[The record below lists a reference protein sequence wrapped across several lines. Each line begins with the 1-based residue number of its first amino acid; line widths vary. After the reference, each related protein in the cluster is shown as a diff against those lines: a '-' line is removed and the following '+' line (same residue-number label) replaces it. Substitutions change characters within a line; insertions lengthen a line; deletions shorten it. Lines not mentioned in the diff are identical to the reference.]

1 MQLSLCAVGRK
12 MPGWV
17 QQGAA
22 EYQKRLPRQWQFAVR
37 ETAQANLGSAA
48 LNKVKEGEALLATVP
63 ASAHI
68 VALDNRGA
76 SWSTREL
83 ATQLQSWQELGKPVA
98 LLIGG
103 PDGLDD
109 NTLASANQQWSLSE
123 LTFPHPLV
131 RVLVIEQIYR
141 AHSLLIN
148 HPYHRA

>member
-1 MQLSLCAVGRK
+1 

-17 QQGAA
+17 QQGCS
-22 EYQKRLPRQWQFAVR
+22 EYQKRLPKDWKFAVR
-37 ETAQANLGSAA
+37 EIAQANLGTASLNKNKEGAA
-48 LNKVKEGEALLATVP
+48 LIASVP
-63 ASAHI
+63 ATAHI

-76 SWSTREL
+76 SWSTAEL
-83 ATQLQSWQELGKPVA
+83 AVQLQSWQELGKPVG

-103 PDGLDD
+103 PDGLDES
-109 NTLASANQQWSLSE
+109 TLANTHQQWSLSA

-131 RVLVIEQIYR
+131 RVLVTEQIYR

>member
-1 MQLSLCAVGRK
+1 MQLTLSAVGRK

-17 QQGAA
+17 QSGCD
-22 EYQKRLPRQWQFAVR
+22 EYQKRLPKLWQFKIR
-37 ETAQANLGSAA
+37 EIAQANLGSPA
-48 LNKVKEGEALLATVP
+48 LNVAKEGKALLAAVP
-63 ASAHI
+63 PKAHI

-76 SWSTREL
+76 SWSTEEL
-83 ATQLQSWQELGKPVA
+83 AKQLNGWQELGKPVG

-103 PDGLDD
+103 PDGLDKE
-109 NTLASANQQWSLSE
+109 TLSSAHQQWSLSA

-141 AHSLLIN
+141 AHSLLLN

>member
-12 MPGWV
+12 MPSWV
-17 QQGAA
+17 QQGCT
-22 EYQKRLPRQWQFAVR
+22 EYQKRLPKHWQFAVR
-37 ETAQANLGSAA
+37 EIPQANLGTAA
-48 LNKVKEGEALLATVP
+48 LNKAKEGSALLAAFPEKT
-63 ASAHI
+63 HI
-68 VALDNRGA
+68 IALDNRGA
-76 SWSTREL
+76 SWSTSDV
-83 ATQLQSWQELGKPVA
+83 ATQLQSWQELGKPVG

-109 NTLASANQQWSLSE
+109 ETLAKTHQQWSLSA

-131 RVLVIEQIYR
+131 RVLLVEQLYR